1 MLEVRDVHKRFGEL
15 EILRGVSLKVE
26 KGDIDV
32 VIGASGSGK
41 TTVDPFSTRHP
52 SPGGPCNL
60 LTAALSLQDGH
71 SQ

>member
-1 MLEVRDVHKRFGEL
+1 M
-15 EILRGVSLKVE
+15 
-26 KGDIDV
+26 
-32 VIGASGSGK
+32 GAADLGSGK

-52 SPGGPCNL
+52 SPWGPCNL

>member
-1 MLEVRDVHKRFGEL
+1 MYQLPLHPTRPSVT
-15 EILRGVSLKVE
+15 LRREGTE
-26 KGDIDV
+26 
-32 VIGASGSGK
+32 GAVGAADLGSGK

-52 SPGGPCNL
+52 SPWGPCTL